1 MKYYLNRKEVL
12 EAQKEFLKAN
22 ENEIFKKRFKSTIS
36 MFSRYK
42 NAITIESVNDFL

>member
-22 ENEIFKKRFKSTIS
+22 ENEIFKNVLIS
-36 MFSRYK
+36 AYK
-42 NAITIESVNDFL
+42 KLEEVLV